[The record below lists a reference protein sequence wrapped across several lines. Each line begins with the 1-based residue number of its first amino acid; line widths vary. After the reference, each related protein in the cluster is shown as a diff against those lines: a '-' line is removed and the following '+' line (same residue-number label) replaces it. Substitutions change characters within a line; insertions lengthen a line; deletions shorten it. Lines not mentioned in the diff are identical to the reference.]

1 MFENFTDQLLHM
13 YEIVVH
19 SGRQKTRQGLDRL
32 GDDYK
37 RIKTHCFSLVW
48 NGWARPNARLLML
61 IQFRLPVALICVSLL
76 IIISQVKA
84 VRAQKFGLVA
94 PDMVELPSGMYLMG
108 SGKGEGYDDEHP
120 QHEVAIA
127 AFAIGKYEVTFAE
140 WDLCVDAG
148 GCLHKPDDHGRGRDT
163 RPVINVSWEDAQAYV
178 AWLSDVTEETYRL
191 PTEAEW
197 EYAARAGTTTQY
209 AFGDEINQEQA
220 NFGLNVRKT
229 RVVGSYPANNWDLH
243 DMHGN
248 VWEWVEDCH
257 HDNYDGAPTDGS
269 PWLQD
274 GCSKPVLRG
283 GSWVDLPEF
292 LRSAGR
298 YWSPPGFR
306 HYFIGF
312 RVAKTLPY

>member
-13 YEIVVH
+13 YAKVVQ
-19 SGRQKTRQGLDRL
+19 SGRQKIRQGLDAL
-32 GDDYK
+32 GFDYEQ
-37 RIKTHCFSLVW
+37 IKTHRIPLVW
-48 NGWARPNARLLML
+48 NGWARPTDRLLMMIRFNVL
-61 IQFRLPVALICVSLL
+61 VAIICGSLL
-76 IIISQVKA
+76 IANSQ
-84 VRAQKFGLVA
+84 AQEVPAPKFGLGV
-94 PDMVELPSGMYLMG
+94 PDMVELPSGAYLMG
-108 SGKGEGYDDEHP
+108 SVEGEGYDDEHP

-127 AFAIGKYEVTFAE
+127 GFAIGKYEVTFAE
-140 WDLCVDAG
+140 WDYCVDAG
-148 GCLHKPDDHGRGRDT
+148 GCLHRPNDQGQGRDA

-178 AWLSDVTEETYRL
+178 AWLSDVTDETYRL

-209 AFGDEINQEQA
+209 AFGDKINQKQA

-229 RVVGSYPANNWDLH
+229 LEVGSYPANSWGLH

-257 HDNYDGAPTDGS
+257 HDNYEGAPTDGS
-269 PWLQD
+269 PWLQS

-283 GSWVDLPEF
+283 GSWVDFAEY
-292 LRSAGR
+292 LRSAAR

-312 RVAKTLPY
+312 RVARTLTP